1 MVGQGFLE
9 NTVNED
15 AGIIMN
21 SGTVRFPYQNNGI
34 TIQNKYN
41 DISTRNFTYTGSL
54 NTASDPALKEGI
66 RAADLSICYQT
77 LATLPLKRY
86 NYIPQFGSTF
96 RVLDRTRLGFLTS
109 DVSPHFPNSVTIAP
123 IEELH
128 STIHTLDTAQIK
140 YTHLGA
146 TQHIIQAVSTL
157 EAEVAELQEFRDL
170 LRHTATQRNA
180 IL

>member
-1 MVGQGFLE
+1 VVGQGFLQ

-146 TQHIIQAVSTL
+146 TQHLIQAVSTL